1 MLSTALIS
9 KAVVSLILVIC
20 LILTSAYLL
29 RAWRNYRSNLASG
42 KMDLFKRFMPSAAAA
57 QLEVLEIRPIDFK
70 RKLALVRHG
79 RKFHLLLCGEE
90 RDIVIETG
98 TLDDSNG
105 CDTNTNN
112 T

>member
-1 MLSTALIS
+1 MLNATTIFN
-9 KAVVSLILVIC
+9 AVFSLILVIC

-29 RAWRNYRSNLASG
+29 RAWRSYRSNFASG
-42 KMDLFKRFMPSAAAA
+42 KTDLFKRFMPNAAAV

-79 RKFHLLLCGEE
+79 HKFHLLLCGEE

-105 CDTNTNN
+105 CDTNN